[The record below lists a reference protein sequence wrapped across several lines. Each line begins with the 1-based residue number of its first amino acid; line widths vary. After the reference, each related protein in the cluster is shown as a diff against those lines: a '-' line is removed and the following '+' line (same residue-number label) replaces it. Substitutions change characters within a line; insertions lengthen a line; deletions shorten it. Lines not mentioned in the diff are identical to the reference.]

1 MKKLKSILLTGLAL
15 AFTALG
21 LTACVD
27 DPDESNLYTS
37 TAETID
43 SYLQKNEQL
52 SSFYYILQRA
62 DKDRQMASYGRYTC
76 FAPTNDAVQAYIDRL
91 WDDPEGESQIEHNG
105 MTEHSLEGLTDSLCN
120 EIANYHLTNGT
131 HTIMEMGGTGT
142 TINTMLNYPFST
154 AVDSM
159 GNTVINDKA
168 AIVSSDNEVINGYV
182 HVIDQVIPRSTRLV
196 GDVVK
201 RLGDEYSIYREAFT
215 LCGFADILTGVKKMD
230 GNKARQYT
238 ITDNKDT
245 DTNKSSLYWPEECKL
260 GYTVFAVSD
269 ADLAANND
277 IHSLQDL
284 IQLANETYGN
294 CQWYDYAREK
304 GITVSTSDDYTSQ
317 WNALHML
324 LAYHILDVS
333 MSKDQM
339 VFEPQYNI
347 AKADQTWNYNVN
359 NGGQP
364 YDYYET
370 LLPNTLIKIWE
381 PHPGRAQDRNL
392 YINRHIAFNTLT
404 DQIASLGSPGFHQ
417 VIDEGALVTREDI
430 TAFNGYIHPINKLLL
445 YTKDVAKGVLHERL
459 RIHCSSNL
467 KEMINN
473 GYRYMSMAE
482 VGNLNGGGS
491 GARVAFPLDF
501 FDNVV
506 SFTDANKFRYNV
518 HGAYRLYQS
527 DGFQGWGKYDLA
539 IKLPHVPSG
548 VYELRMFYSPMSHGG
563 MMQFYV
569 GKSPNPQE
577 MEALDLPL
585 DVRINA
591 SDPRIGLT
599 PFYEEDD
606 MGVSTDI
613 ALRNRGYMRTPLS
626 FRGHPEKT
634 DEDMEANNVRGDCA
648 DGSATLY
655 RILGRVNIKQSED
668 TWLRYKSVAKNASD
682 DLKWQ
687 YNFIELMPVDL
698 LDGAQYPEDWY

>member
-1 MKKLKSILLTGLAL
+1 MKHLKAYIITGLAL
-15 AFTALG
+15 AFTAFG

-37 TAETID
+37 TGETIG
-43 SYLQKNEQL
+43 SFIQKNEQL

-62 DKDRQMASYGRYTC
+62 GKDSQMASYGQYSC
-76 FAPTNDAVQAYIDRL
+76 FAPTNAAVAAYIDKL
-91 WDDPEGESQIEHNG
+91 YDDPENEAQVPHNG
-105 MTEHSLEGLTDSLCN
+105 MTAKSLEGLTDSLCN
-120 EIANYHLTNGT
+120 EIANYHLTNGL
-131 HTIMEMGGTGT
+131 HTLMEMGGTGT
-142 TINTMLNYPFST
+142 TVNTMLNYPFST
-154 AVDSM
+154 RIDSM
-159 GNTVINDKA
+159 GNTVINDVA
-168 AIVSSDNEVINGYV
+168 AIVGPDNEVINGYV
-182 HVIDQVIPRSTRLV
+182 HVIDQVIPRSTRLI

-201 RLGDEYSIYREAFT
+201 RLSDEYSIYREAFT

-230 GNKARQYT
+230 GNKVRKYT

-245 DTNKSSLYWPEECKL
+245 DSGKSDLYWPEDCKL

-269 ADLAANND
+269 ADLAANCG
-277 IHSLQDL
+277 IHSVQDL
-284 IQLANETYGN
+284 IAKANEIYGS
-294 CQWYDYAREK
+294 CTDWYDYAREK
-304 GITVSTSDDYTSQ
+304 GISVSTGNDYTNE

-339 VFEPQYNI
+339 VFEPQYGLP
-347 AKADQTWNYNVN
+347 KDKQTWNYS

-381 PHPGRAQDRNL
+381 PRPGQAQDRNL
-392 YINRHIAFNTLT
+392 YINRYVAYNTLT
-404 DQIASLGSPGFHQ
+404 DEIGTMGTAGFHQ
-417 VIDEGALVTREDI
+417 VIDEGAKVTREDI
-430 TAFNGYIHPINKLLL
+430 TAYNGYVHPINKLLL
-445 YTKDVAKGVLHERL
+445 YTREVPKGVLHERL

-473 GYRYMSMAE
+473 GFRYMSMDE
-482 VGNLNGGGS
+482 VGNMNGGGS
-491 GARVAFPLDF
+491 GARVAFPLDW
-501 FDNVV
+501 FDNVK
-506 SFTDANKFRYNV
+506 SYTDANKFRYNV

-548 VYELRMFYSPMSHGG
+548 VYEMRMFYSPMTHGG

-569 GKSPNPQE
+569 GKNSNPQE

-591 SDPRIGLT
+591 DDPRIGWT
-599 PFYEEDD
+599 EFFNEDD
-606 MGVSTDI
+606 MGVASDI
-613 ALRNRGYMRTPLS
+613 ALRNRGYLRAPMS

-634 DEDMEANNVRGDCA
+634 DGDLESNNCRGDK
-648 DGSATLY
+648 TWTIY
-655 RILGRVNIKQSED
+655 RILGRVSIKQSEE
-668 TWLRYKSVAKNASD
+668 TWLRYKSVAKQASD
-682 DLKWQ
+682 ELKWQ
-687 YNFIELMPVDL
+687 YNFIELVPVDL
-698 LDGAQYPEDWY
+698 IDSAQYPEDWY